1 MARCAVQEVSL
12 VDSPWALCD
21 LLAADGPRAE
31 LIDELG
37 LFGPMIGSWDVVITN
52 HRPDGEEI
60 VHGEWHFGWALDGRA
75 VLDVWIAPNRAVRA
89 RTGDHSGEWG
99 VTIRVHDPSINA
111 WRSTWI
117 GPKHAVVMPFIG
129 REEGGEIV
137 LEGSF
142 DPGLATR
149 WIFSDIQPGSFRWRA
164 VESTD
169 DGASWSLR
177 QEMAAT
183 RMEER
188 R

>member
-1 MARCAVQEVSL
+1 
-12 VDSPWALCD
+12 
-21 LLAADGPRAE
+21 
-31 LIDELG
+31 
-37 LFGPMIGSWDVVITN
+37 
-52 HRPDGEEI
+52 
-60 VHGEWHFGWALDGRA
+60 
-75 VLDVWIAPNRAVRA
+75 
-89 RTGDHSGEWG
+89 
-99 VTIRVHDPSINA
+99 
-111 WRSTWI
+111 
-117 GPKHAVVMPFIG
+117 MPFIG

-142 DPGLATR
+142 DPGLTTR
-149 WIFSDIQPGSFRWRA
+149 WIFSDIQPGWFRWRA

>member
-99 VTIRVHDPSINA
+99 SPFGFTIP
-111 WRSTWI
+111 RSTP
-117 GPKHAVVMPFIG
+117 GV
-129 REEGGEIV
+129 RR
-137 LEGSF
+137 GSA
-142 DPGLATR
+142 PSTR
-149 WIFSDIQPGSFRWRA
+149 
-164 VESTD
+164 
-169 DGASWSLR
+169 L
-177 QEMAAT
+177 
-183 RMEER
+183 
-188 R
+188 

>member
-1 MARCAVQEVSL
+1 V
-12 VDSPWALCD
+12 
-21 LLAADGPRAE
+21 
-31 LIDELG
+31 
-37 LFGPMIGSWDVVITN
+37 
-52 HRPDGEEI
+52 
-60 VHGEWHFGWALDGRA
+60 
-75 VLDVWIAPNRAVRA
+75 
-89 RTGDHSGEWG
+89 G

-142 DPGLATR
+142 DPGLTTR
-149 WIFSDIQPGSFRWRA
+149 WIFSDIQPGWFRWRA